1 MGVLPVRTLLF
12 LVCVLLSW
20 LVCSAGA
27 SLVSRVVVES
37 RASVVVVS
45 PKPTPS
51 LTLHVW
57 KDPAKSAALTEIDWG
72 ELEPG
77 SSKNVTAY
85 VEDAGTVP
93 CVLSLATEN
102 WSSEQAAT
110 YIALVWDAEG
120 AELQPGEM
128 RQVVFTLCVAREISG
143 VSAFSFDVVIW
154 GSA

>member
-1 MGVLPVRTLLF
+1 LMVRTPVFLL
-12 LVCVLLSW
+12 CVLLSW

-57 KDPAKSAALTEIDWG
+57 KDPAKGAALTEIDWG
-72 ELEPG
+72 VLEPG
-77 SSKNVTAY
+77 SSRNVTAY

-93 CVLSLATEN
+93 CVLSLVTEN
-102 WSSEQAAT
+102 WEPAVAAT
-110 YIALVWDAEG
+110 YISITWDAEG

-128 RQVVFTLCVAREISG
+128 RLVVFTLTVSREISG
-143 VSAFSFDVVIW
+143 VSNFSCQHVIS